1 MSCLLVRYD
10 GPIVT
15 ARLNLPELRNPISEP
30 EMIEAIESLCAEI
43 QQNPSV
49 SVLIITGEGKGFS
62 SGGNLQH
69 MKEKSG
75 MFAGEPE
82 ILAENYRTGIQRI
95 PRAIYQLDVPVIA
108 AVNGAAVG
116 AGCDLA
122 MMADIR
128 IASDKACFSE
138 SFVKLGIIPGDGGA
152 WFLPRV
158 AGYARAAEMAFT
170 GDMISAQQALE
181 WGMVSTVVAHE
192 ALMTEALA
200 LAHRIAAN
208 PPQALRETK
217 KLMRLSRSAS
227 LDEVLEASAQVQ
239 SLLHQTEDHQ
249 EAVAAF
255 LEKRVP
261 TFSGR

>member
-1 MSCLLVRYD
+1 MSCLLVSSD

-30 EMIEAIESLCAEI
+30 DMVEAIESLCAEI
-43 QQNPSV
+43 QQDSCM

-69 MKEKSG
+69 MKDKSG
-75 MFAGEPE
+75 MFAGDPE
-82 ILAENYRTGIQRI
+82 TLAENYRTGIQRI

-128 IASDKACFSE
+128 IASEKACFSE

-158 AGYARAAEMAFT
+158 AGYSKAAELAFT
-170 GDMISAQQALE
+170 GDMISAQQALDF
-181 WGMVSTVVAHE
+181 GMVSKVVAHE
-192 ALMTEALA
+192 RLMDEANALA
-200 LAHRIAAN
+200 QRIAAN

-217 KLMRLSRSAS
+217 RLMRLSRSAS
-227 LDEVLEASAQVQ
+227 LDEVLERSAQVQ
-239 SLLHQTEDHQ
+239 SHLHQTEDHQ
-249 EAVAAF
+249 EAVNAF
-255 LEKRVP
+255 LEKRAP
-261 TFSGR
+261 RFKGS